1 MKIFQWTESGSDW
14 GVCVRCNKHFTN
26 CSYKN

>member
-26 CSYKN
+26 CPCKN